1 MAKRK
6 PWRKLK
12 QKRPKNKTLR
22 RVCLA
27 VLGAEAGVL
36 WAQDRLPFPVIKVTE
51 NQEVVIYQIPL
62 GDEDIELPSKDRI
75 YGIRI
80 RLKDGVVD
88 LYRREE
94 LSGKN

>member
-6 PWRKLK
+6 PWRKFK
-12 QKRPKNKTLR
+12 YKRPKNKILR

-27 VLGAEAGVL
+27 VLGAELGVL
-36 WAQDRLPFPVIKVTE
+36 WVQDRLTFPVIMVTE
-51 NQEVVIYQIPL
+51 SQEVVIYQIPL
-62 GDEDIELPSKDRI
+62 GEEDAELPSKDRI

-94 LSGKN
+94 LSE